1 MAHKPQHPM
10 SSGQVEKLLERTI
23 KYHPA
28 RKGDAGYE
36 DLRKQYLGQSWV
48 DVHASSDAAADQ
60 VEEEAPDTGQL
71 EEVEQPKKLFVE
83 SQLEPDWKERT
94 RGGTPGLENL
104 GNSCFLNSTL
114 QCLLCCPILANY
126 MQSGHHSRNCSTV
139 GFCAF
144 CELERL
150 ASTLRGG
157 RARDTVRPKAMVL
170 NVRTMGRQ
178 FRRGRQEDAHEFLR
192 CLLDSM
198 QKACL
203 RMAAPKQPRR
213 IQETTAVHSL
223 FGGHLRSQVKC
234 KRCGHCSNKYEA
246 YLDLSLEIAKKAD
259 SIDRA
264 MQNFTAVEQLDGD
277 NQYRCEKCDMLVDA
291 AKRLTLHTLPKLLT
305 VQLKRFGGGGGLMGW
320 AGGGMGQ
327 KINKQISFP
336 AVLDLGRFTS
346 TAIDNQP
353 DESNLSKKE
362 KRALK
367 KKRKRDE
374 ANERSGVSASS
385 LLEGTAMGGAEQ
397 GVFSLCGVVVHH
409 GYSVHSG
416 HYIAYV
422 KAPNQMWFQMDD
434 EDVSQVKKAT
444 VLQQQ
449 AYLLFYKREGWTPP
463 APASRAE
470 QEASAERSAAAAK
483 AQQEAEDAKRKRRRT
498 LSSSDSDS
506 ESGSSI
512 DDGRTVLK
520 RQPIDSLEPDQTFTW
535 HPVMETNFV
544 LGRKRAVG
552 LRNNAVE
559 YLRNQN
565 SLAAAKA
572 ARAGGTAAGGDDVE
586 SSDVDLSEDDEGAA
600 DKVVAVA
607 VAGGE
612 ASSSEARDGGDKC
625 ALVRV
630 TSRKQRKRARATTS
644 RARHALRYSI
654 CTATPPRADTQAA
667 NTDEGKPRQPL
678 SIAASKAARA
688 SAKRRGYTHDLGMGG
703 VVAIRP
709 IVRTTDGERA
719 RLVHTAKLQQF
730 TSEMDWPAAKPVRVR
745 ALRTTAEPGSVDAV
759 AAARAAATAVYAER
773 ARAAHAEAE
782 AQAARAAAMSGPRV
796 DTWEQ
801 NSKGLGPTGRQVAA
815 AVAKQQYEQSGRQ
828 HRKERD
834 KYDVEYDAPKVR
846 KTKAEKA
853 AAKALKSDALKDGK
867 TNLFQAS
874 SVSIAC
880 CAVRQKLSLPHC
892 LPTLA
897 SRRNFSA
904 PWVTQDARVASGVSM
919 KDHGDS
925 KKEKRN
931 RVSGS
936 REDSPNNA
944 FGREERAGGNG
955 VGAFGRGANRGAGRR
970 QAHHPSGRGGGGG
983 GGGRGGRGRGRG
995 GGKGGRGG
1003 RGRR

>member
-1 MAHKPQHPM
+1 MAQKQHPM
-10 SSGQVEKLLERTI
+10 SSAQVEALLERTI

-28 RKGDAGYE
+28 RRGDAGYE

-48 DVHASSDAAADQ
+48 DVHDSGDAAAEQ
-60 VEEEAPDTGQL
+60 VEVEAPDIGQL
-71 EEVEQPKKLFVE
+71 EDVDPSKKLFAE
-83 SQLEPDWKERT
+83 SLLEPDWQECT

-114 QCLLCCPILANY
+114 QCLLCCPILVNY

-150 ASTLRGG
+150 ASTMRAG

-170 NVRTMGRQ
+170 NVRTMGKQ

-198 QKACL
+198 QQACL

-320 AGGGMGQ
+320 SGGMGQ
-327 KINKQISFP
+327 KINKHISFP
-336 AVLDLGRFTS
+336 AVLDLARFTS
-346 TAIDNQP
+346 AAIDSQP
-353 DESNLSKKE
+353 DESKLSKKE
-362 KRALK
+362 KKALK

-374 ANERSGVSASS
+374 VTKRSDVSPSS
-385 LLEGTAMGGAEQ
+385 LLEGARMGGAEQ

-449 AYLLFYKREGWTPP
+449 AYLLFYKREGWAPP
-463 APASRAE
+463 EPASKAE
-470 QEASAERSAAAAK
+470 QESSAERSAAAAK
-483 AQQEAEDAKRKRRRT
+483 AQQEAADAKRKRRRT

-506 ESGSSI
+506 ESDSSN
-512 DDGRTVLK
+512 DDGRTIHR
-520 RQPIDSLEPDQTFTW
+520 RQPIESLEPDQTFTW
-535 HPVMETNFV
+535 HPVMETNLV

-559 YLRNQN
+559 YVRNQK

-572 ARAGGTAAGGDDVE
+572 SREGVTEEAVGDDVD
-586 SSDVDLSEDDEGAA
+586 SSDVDLSEDDEGAT
-600 DKVVAVA
+600 DKAA
-607 VAGGE
+607 GTPAGGE
-612 ASSSEARDGGDKC
+612 ISSSRARNDDDEC
-625 ALVRV
+625 DLVRV
-630 TSRKQRKRARATTS
+630 TSRKQRKRAGAATS
-644 RARHALRYSI
+644 RARHVLRYSI
-654 CTATPPRADTQAA
+654 CTATPPNADTQASD
-667 NTDEGKPRQPL
+667 TDEGKTRQPL
-678 SIAASKAARA
+678 SIAASKAARP
-688 SAKRRGYTHDLGMGG
+688 SAQRRGYIHDLGMSG
-703 VVAIRP
+703 VVAIQP
-709 IVRTTDGERA
+709 IVRNPNVQRERP
-719 RLVHTAKLQQF
+719 VHTAKLQQF
-730 TSEMDWPAAKPVRVR
+730 TSEMDWPAAKPVETRVLH
-745 ALRTTAEPGSVDAV
+745 AAAKPGSVDAV
-759 AAARAAATAVYAER
+759 AAARAAATAAYAER
-773 ARAAHAEAE
+773 ARAAQAEAE
-782 AQAARAAAMSGPRV
+782 AQAARAAALSGPRV

-801 NSKGLGPTGRQVAA
+801 NSIGPRPTGRQVAA

-834 KYDVEYDAPKVR
+834 KYDVEFDAPKVR

-853 AAKALKSDALKDGK
+853 AAKALKGNPLRDGK

-874 SVSIAC
+874 SVSLARFTVGQTHSL
-880 CAVRQKLSLPHC
+880 ALRLSVV
-892 LPTLA
+892 TLA
-897 SRRNFSA
+897 FHALCRMHGWH
-904 PWVTQDARVASGVSM
+904 PAS
-919 KDHGDS
+919 
-925 KKEKRN
+925 
-931 RVSGS
+931 
-936 REDSPNNA
+936 P
-944 FGREERAGGNG
+944 
-955 VGAFGRGANRGAGRR
+955 
-970 QAHHPSGRGGGGG
+970 
-983 GGGRGGRGRGRG
+983 
-995 GGKGGRGG
+995 
-1003 RGRR
+1003 